1 MTMALHPLEL
11 PREAALLFRV
21 VVLLKR
27 LFCALAES
35 ELDPTTVDTGWLQH
49 LWQCQDAEWT
59 RRFCL
64 GGQEGRIQAIA
75 HAPLLA
81 RSGIRDEFVRQNKV
95 HAVLVAGGDFRDL
108 TAIPG
113 MNDSLAE
120 TVKVFLT
127 KCYDQLGSNGQKWP
141 GFAFSG
147 GRLVH
152 KQSYT
157 EGFQR
162 HYPASTVCPY
172 CDGENQR
179 PDLDHYLPKSKF
191 ALLACSPWNLVPVCQ
206 SCNNLFRGKGDSPAL
221 TKGAPRPMDQWL
233 HPFFRPASKRV
244 CIRLSGSPQ
253 ASIPRLYSPDADEQV
268 RLDNHAK
275 LVQDPPKSYRLYE
288 HWTRL
293 AATYHNRLVARVR
306 RERTATVTPDVV
318 VTRELDAHMD
328 DRGKLPSSMIKAAV
342 CQAILD
348 RKPEYYEEFDDAN
361 EVGLT

>member
-1 MTMALHPLEL
+1 MALHPLEL

-35 ELDPTTVDTGWLQH
+35 APDPTTVDTGWLQR

-108 TAIPG
+108 TSIPG

-147 GRLVH
+147 GRLLH
-152 KQSYT
+152 KQAYKES
-157 EGFQR
+157 FQQR
-162 HYPASTVCPY
+162 HPASTVCPY
-172 CDGENQR
+172 CDGANQA
-179 PDLDHYLPKSKF
+179 PELDHYLRKARFP
-191 ALLACSPWNLVPVCQ
+191 LLACSPWNLVLVCKP
-206 SCNNLFRGKGDSPAL
+206 CNDMILGKGKSEAR
-221 TKGAPRPMDQWL
+221 TVGTPRPMDQWL
-233 HPFFRPASKRV
+233 HPFFRPASTEV
-244 CIRLSGSPQ
+244 CISLTGAPR
-253 ASIPRLYSPDADEQV
+253 ASIPRLHSPDAEEQI

-275 LVQDPPKSYRLYE
+275 LIQDPPKSHRLYD
-288 HWTRL
+288 HWTQM
-293 AATYHNRLVARVR
+293 AASYHERLVARVR
-306 RERTATVTPDVV
+306 RERTLTLTPDVV
-318 VTRELDAHMD
+318 VDRELEAHLA
-328 DRGKLPSSMIKAAV
+328 DRGIMPSSMIKAAV
-342 CQAILD
+342 CRAILD
-348 RKPEYYEEFDDAN
+348 NRPGYREELVDSN
-361 EVGLT
+361 PVELH